1 MKIFEPRSL
10 DLVSKCNRTV
20 LALKHSH
27 QLFLSFSF
35 YIYLFTTFIRY
46 QDIGNKKKIYT
57 QCLGKKVDMYEGLKK
72 RCDRSHGVG
81 NTCANIA
88 LAMLKANFQTIRTTF
103 CKTSYKKTSKSLC
116 FKGNVKRVCF
126 AVIKLKIKW

>member
-10 DLVSKCNRTV
+10 DLVSKSNWTV

-27 QLFLSFSF
+27 QLFLSLSF

-57 QCLGKKVDMYEGLKK
+57 QCLGKKVDMYEGPKK

-81 NTCANIA
+81 NT
-88 LAMLKANFQTIRTTF
+88 LTMLKANFRTVRTTF
-103 CKTSYKKTSKSLC
+103 CNTSYKKTSKSLC
-116 FKGNVKRVCF
+116 FIGNVKRVCF